1 MDELV
6 IAARLAL
13 LVLRAGAYDPAH
25 PFVHDQTEVLP
36 IGVLN
41 EEETVRYLVRQPK
54 PVHCVAVQRSDGVLS
69 LTCSALSSR
78 QAQSAEDLRGM
89 VASALEEFQD
99 QAYNR
104 DSVLV
109 TSQVE
114 SQIVSVKALAALFS
128 LYSFKHPTMAVIWSP
143 LASDMG
149 LLAEVKLGGGV
160 PRSASSQ
167 SE

>member
-1 MDELV
+1 
-6 IAARLAL
+6 
-13 LVLRAGAYDPAH
+13 
-25 PFVHDQTEVLP
+25 
-36 IGVLN
+36 
-41 EEETVRYLVRQPK
+41 
-54 PVHCVAVQRSDGVLS
+54 
-69 LTCSALSSR
+69 
-78 QAQSAEDLRGM
+78 M